1 MLVLDLS
8 LSFYRSLGTH
18 RFASIAV
25 LAAGE
30 GNHLHKYKRRDDFE
44 SHFNCWLTLVNLTT
58 TFQCAKDSYSRCSQM
73 FDDWDS
79 KTGNVKQNREKVDR
93 EELEFEWKEL
103 VKAKDRLFLDY
114 PEENFEDAQELYSL
128 FES

>member
-1 MLVLDLS
+1 MS
-8 LSFYRSLGTH
+8 LSFCRSLGTY

-30 GNHLHKYKRRDDFE
+30 DERKHRYKRRDGFE
-44 SHFNCWLTLVNLTT
+44 SLFNCWLTLVNLTT

-73 FDDWDS
+73 IDDWDG

-93 EELEFEWKEL
+93 EELEFEWEEL